1 MHIYGRAEHVP
12 PIERSVR
19 TIKKRSRSTC
29 SGLPFKRITILMVR
43 SLIEAITEVLD
54 AFPSK
59 NGISD
64 TLSPAT
70 IIEGKP
76 KFDFIRAMISFGAYA
91 LVYVKTSND
100 MKPRAIPIIALRM
113 SNSAGGHY
121 FMSLHTGKRIHGYKW
136 DVLPIDEHVIA
147 LVE

>member
-1 MHIYGRAEHVP
+1 MHIYGRGEHVP

-19 TIKKRSRSTC
+19 TIKERSRSTC

-70 IIEGKP
+70 IVEGKP
-76 KFDFIRAMISFGAYA
+76 KFDFGRAMIPFGFYA
-91 LVYVKTSND
+91 LVYESTTNT
-100 MKPRAIPIIALRM
+100 MKPRSVPAIALRR
-113 SNSAGGHY
+113 SNNAGGHY
-121 FMSLHTGKRIHGYKW
+121 FMSL
-136 DVLPIDEHVIA
+136 
-147 LVE
+147 